1 MMSIKKVGCVVFTL
15 CVVASVETR
24 AFTLFD
30 GSESARTLVPAAPDE
45 STKLAV
51 AEWTNYVCRVTG
63 AAPRVE
69 VLGGDIRGAVVIGTL
84 TSLGDRV
91 PAAFRAMF
99 KGEESHDAF
108 VTGFAGGAWWIVGR
122 EEVAELYGVYRTLEQ
137 QLGVRW
143 FKPWQKDDPGEY
155 VPRSAKVEL
164 PDAPRKQSPW
174 FLQRHLDMTGSSVAY
189 IPCNG
194 MAWVYRAGL
203 QTAALGGV
211 MLAGLRPNKPG
222 RDQSRWDF
230 FKPRVQINTL
240 ELGGG
245 HLTFVSPIPKDK
257 FFDTHPEYFALVD
270 GRRRKDDYYCSS
282 NPEVRRILRDDI
294 IRRLKATGGRGKYL
308 FGLQDRTGRGN
319 LCECKN
325 CRALDSEEEKK
336 EPLNS
341 NISTRFHTM
350 AAEVAQEVY
359 KEFPDADFLHTW
371 AYNKYREPPADS
383 VHFDPRMWVELC
395 IRRCYGH
402 RIDDPKCPKN
412 VVALDW
418 LRRWRKLIAERR
430 CHTYEY
436 GNCSHQFYVPYE
448 VRFAH
453 DLKVYREL
461 GLAGWKEECHFVDSM
476 PYSGVPKD
484 TDSQRRFHEHMGTN
498 WQWFYAAGKLLWEP
512 DLKLEDVLEDAESK
526 YYGAAYPAMKKYH
539 ALRRRLW
546 DSRSECMGYPNSDG
560 RTAFALSEP
569 GSKEKLLALLD
580 KADALAANEDAVVRK
595 RLADDRRWLQEFWID
610 ASDALRAK
618 MARALGAPIA
628 DGPVAIDGKG
638 DDKAWANASWTDDFF
653 DRWDHAHPKASG
665 VLETKAAI
673 LSDADNLYLLFRCGE
688 PNTGKLVASDDTTV
702 EVYED
707 DSLEVMLFP
716 PSEGNNY
723 YQICVNTKGRLEL
736 LEHPGGR
743 RDPADFGIIAATSI
757 DADSYTV
764 ELKVP
769 VAKIFPLVRGDVWR
783 VLFCRN
789 RMVTDEL
796 TPRHGISKN
805 RCWTLD
811 NGTHHRPADYRPMRI
826 GERGASGR

>member
-1 MMSIKKVGCVVFTL
+1 LEAI
-15 CVVASVETR
+15 
-24 AFTLFD
+24 
-30 GSESARTLVPAAPDE
+30 
-45 STKLAV
+45 
-51 AEWTNYVCRVTG
+51 G
-63 AAPRVE
+63 AGAD
-69 VLGGDIRGAVVIGTL
+69 LRGAVIIGTL

-91 PAAFRAMF
+91 PAAFRKMF
-99 KGEESHDAF
+99 DGEVSHDAF
-108 VTGFAGGAWWIVGR
+108 VTGFADGAWWIVGR

-155 VPRSAKVEL
+155 MPRSAKVEL

-174 FLQRHLDMTGSSVAY
+174 FLQRHIDMTGSSVAY
-189 IPCNG
+189 IPRSG
-194 MAWVYRAGL
+194 MTWVYRAGL

-211 MLAGLRPNKPG
+211 MLAGPRPKKPG
-222 RDQSRWDF
+222 RDQARWDF
-230 FKPRVQINTL
+230 FKPRVQVNTL

-257 FFDTHPEYFALVD
+257 FFDTHPEYFAMVD

-319 LCECKN
+319 LCECEN

-371 AYNKYREPPADS
+371 AYNKYREPPAKT

-436 GNCSHQFYVPYE
+436 GNCSGQFYVPYE

-461 GLAGWKEECHFVDSM
+461 GLAGWKEECHFVD
-476 PYSGVPKD
+476 GVPWRGIPKD
-484 TDSQRRFHEHMGTN
+484 PVSQRRFHEHMGTN
-498 WQWFYAAGKLLWEP
+498 WQWFYVAGKLLWEP
-512 DLKLEDVLEDAESK
+512 DLKLEDVLADAESK
-526 YYGAAYPAMKKYH
+526 YYGAAYPAMKEYH

-546 DSRSECMGYPNSDG
+546 DSRKECMGYPNNDG
-560 RTAFALSEP
+560 RTPYALSEP
-569 GSKEKLLALLD
+569 GSRERLLSLLD
-580 KADALAANEDAVVRK
+580 RADALAANEDAVVRK
-595 RLADDRRWLQEFWID
+595 RLADDRRWLKEFWID
-610 ASDALRAK
+610 SSDALRAK
-618 MARALGAPIA
+618 MARALGAPVA
-628 DGPVAIDGKG
+628 DGQVAMDGKG

-723 YQICVNTKGRLEL
+723 YQICVNTKGRMQMWA
-736 LEHPGGR
+736 HPGGR
-743 RDPADFGIIAATSI
+743 RDPADFGVVAATSV

-789 RMVTDEL
+789 R
-796 TPRHGISKN
+796 
-805 RCWTLD
+805 
-811 NGTHHRPADYRPMRI
+811 
-826 GERGASGR
+826 